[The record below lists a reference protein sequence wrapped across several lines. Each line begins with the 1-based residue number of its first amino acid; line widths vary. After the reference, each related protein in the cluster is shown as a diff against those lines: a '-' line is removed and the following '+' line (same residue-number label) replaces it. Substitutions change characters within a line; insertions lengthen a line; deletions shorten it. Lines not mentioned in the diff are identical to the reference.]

1 MQSAYTVESAL
12 KAAIVQ
18 LQEGDNTSPSIDAS
32 VLLCHILDKPRSYL
46 LTWPEKHLTS
56 EQEFEFNALLKRR
69 LTGEPVAYIVGE
81 REFWSLPLKVSPSTL
96 IPRPDTERLVEVA
109 LDKTYGKQ
117 GAILDLGTGTGA
129 IALALASEM
138 PNRPVMGIDL
148 RPEAQQLATENAQR
162 LNITNATFLH
172 GSWFEPLSDSLFAND
187 AGAVK
192 FSLIV
197 SNPPYIETNDPH
209 LSQGDVRFEP
219 ITALVAEEKGL
230 ADIRYIS
237 QNARCFL
244 EDEGWLAFEHGYDQG
259 LAVREIMQALGYLDV
274 VTEKDYG
281 GNDRV
286 TLGRYCS

>member
-12 KAAIVQ
+12 KSAIVQ
-18 LQEGDNTSPSIDAS
+18 LQKGDNTSSSIDAA
-32 VLLCHILDKPRSYL
+32 VLLCHVLDKPRSYL
-46 LTWPEKHLTS
+46 LTWPEKLLTS
-56 EQEFEFNALLKRR
+56 EQESEFNALLRRR

-96 IPRPDTERLVEVA
+96 IPRPDTERLVEVV
-109 LDKTYGKQ
+109 LDKASGKQ

-138 PNRPVMGIDL
+138 PNRPVTGIDL
-148 RPEAQQLATENAQR
+148 RPEAQELATENAKR
-162 LNITNATFLH
+162 LKITNATFLH
-172 GSWFEPLSDSLFAND
+172 GSWFEPLSELASDGND
-187 AGAVK
+187 TK

-197 SNPPYIETNDPH
+197 SNPPYIEKDDPH

-237 QNARCFL
+237 ENARRFL
-244 EDEGWLAFEHGYDQG
+244 ENEGWLAFEHGYDQG

-274 VTEKDYG
+274 ATEKDYG

>member
-18 LQEGDNTSPSIDAS
+18 LQEGENTSPSIDAA
-32 VLLCHILDKPRSYL
+32 VLLCHTLDKPRSYL
-46 LTWPEKHLTS
+46 LTWPEKHLTL
-56 EQEFEFNALLKRR
+56 EQEQHFNELLTRR

-109 LDKTYGKQ
+109 LDKIFGKT
-117 GAILDLGTGTGA
+117 GDILDLGTGTGA

-138 PNRPVMGIDL
+138 PNRNVTGIDL
-148 RPEAQQLATENAQR
+148 RPEAQQLASENAER
-162 LNITNATFLH
+162 LNITNTTFLN
-172 GSWFEPLSDSLFAND
+172 GSWFEPLPENSR
-187 AGAVK
+187 

-197 SNPPYIETNDPH
+197 SNPPYIEKDDPH

-230 ADIRYIS
+230 ADIKHIAD
-237 QNARCFL
+237 NARHYL
-244 EDEGWLAFEHGYDQG
+244 EADGWLAFEHGYDQG
-259 LAVREIMQALGYLDV
+259 DAVREIMQALGYLDV
-274 VTEKDYG
+274 MTEKDYG

-286 TLGRYCS
+286 TLGRYLP

>member
-12 KAAIVQ
+12 KTAIVQ
-18 LQEGDNTSPSIDAS
+18 LQEGENTSPSIDAA
-32 VLLCHILDKPRSYL
+32 VLLCHTLDKPRSYL
-46 LTWPEKHLTS
+46 LTWPEKHLTL
-56 EQEFEFNALLKRR
+56 EQEHHFQELLQRR

-109 LDKTYGKQ
+109 LDKTYGKT
-117 GAILDLGTGTGA
+117 GDILDLGTGTGA

-138 PNRPVMGIDL
+138 PNRSVTGIDL
-148 RPEAQQLATENAQR
+148 RPEAQQLATENAAR
-162 LNITNATFLH
+162 LSISNVSFLH
-172 GSWFEPLSDSLFAND
+172 GSWFEPLPESRR
-187 AGAVK
+187 

-197 SNPPYIETNDPH
+197 SNPPYIEKDDPH

-230 ADIRYIS
+230 ADIKHIAD
-237 QNARCFL
+237 NARRFL
-244 EDEGWLAFEHGYDQG
+244 EADGWLAFEHGYDQG
-259 LAVREIMQALGYLDV
+259 DAVREIMQALGYLDV
-274 VTEKDYG
+274 ITEKDYG

-286 TLGRYCS
+286 TLGRYLP

>member
-12 KAAIVQ
+12 KAAIVK
-18 LQEGDNTSPSIDAS
+18 LQEGDNTSPSIDAA
-32 VLLCHILDKPRSYL
+32 VLLCHALDKPRSYL

-56 EQEFEFNALLKRR
+56 EQESEFNALLKRR
-69 LTGEPVAYIVGE
+69 LTGEPVAYIIGE

-138 PNRPVMGIDL
+138 PNRQVTGIDL
-148 RPEAQQLATENAQR
+148 RPEAQLLATENAQR

-172 GSWFEPLSDSLFAND
+172 GSWFEPLSSEDV
-187 AGAVK
+187 VK
-192 FSLIV
+192 FSLII
-197 SNPPYIETNDPH
+197 SNPPYIEKNDPH

-237 QNARCFL
+237 ENARGFL
-244 EDEGWLAFEHGYDQG
+244 ENEGWLAFEHGYDQG

>member
-12 KAAIVQ
+12 KAAIVK
-18 LQEGDNTSPSIDAS
+18 LQEGDNTSPSIDAA
-32 VLLCHILDKPRSYL
+32 VLLCHALDKPRSYL

-56 EQEFEFNALLKRR
+56 EQESEFNALLKRR
-69 LTGEPVAYIVGE
+69 LTGEPVAYIIGE

-138 PNRPVMGIDL
+138 PNRQVTGIDL

-162 LNITNATFLH
+162 LNITNASFLH
-172 GSWFEPLSDSLFAND
+172 GCWFEPLSSEE
-187 AGAVK
+187 AVK

-197 SNPPYIETNDPH
+197 SNPPYIEKNDPH

-237 QNARCFL
+237 ENARGFL
-244 EDEGWLAFEHGYDQG
+244 ENEGWLAFEHGYDQG

>member
-12 KAAIVQ
+12 KAAIVK
-18 LQEGDNTSPSIDAS
+18 LQEGDNTSPSIDAA
-32 VLLCHILDKPRSYL
+32 VLLCHALDKPRSYL

-56 EQEFEFNALLKRR
+56 EQESEFNVLIKRR

-109 LDKTYGKQ
+109 LDKTFGKQ

-138 PNRPVMGIDL
+138 PNRPVTGIDL
-148 RPEAQQLATENAQR
+148 RPEAQLLATENAQR

-172 GSWFEPLSDSLFAND
+172 GSWFEPLSSECSEE
-187 AGAVK
+187 AVK

-197 SNPPYIETNDPH
+197 SNPPYIEKNDPH
-209 LSQGDVRFEP
+209 LFQGDVRFEP
-219 ITALVAEEKGL
+219 ISALVAEEKGL

-237 QNARCFL
+237 ENARGFL
-244 EDEGWLAFEHGYDQG
+244 ENEGWLAFEHGYDQG
-259 LAVREIMQALGYLDV
+259 LAVREIMQALGYRDV

-286 TLGRYCS
+286 TLGRYCSQ

>member
-12 KAAIVQ
+12 KAAIVK
-18 LQEGDNTSPSIDAS
+18 LQEGDNTSPSIDAA
-32 VLLCHILDKPRSYL
+32 VLLCHALDKPRSYL

-56 EQEFEFNALLKRR
+56 EQESEFNVLIKRR

-138 PNRPVMGIDL
+138 PNRPVTGIDL
-148 RPEAQQLATENAQR
+148 RPEAQLLAIENAQR

-172 GSWFEPLSDSLFAND
+172 GSWFEPLSSECSEE
-187 AGAVK
+187 AVK

-197 SNPPYIETNDPH
+197 SNPPYIEKNDPH
-209 LSQGDVRFEP
+209 LFQGDVRFEP
-219 ITALVAEEKGL
+219 ISALVAEEKGL

-237 QNARCFL
+237 ENARGFL
-244 EDEGWLAFEHGYDQG
+244 ENEGWLAFEHGYDQG

>member
-12 KAAIVQ
+12 KAAIVE
-18 LQEGDNTSPSIDAS
+18 LQEGDNTSPSIDAA
-32 VLLCHILDKPRSYL
+32 VLLCHALDKPRSYL

-56 EQEFEFNALLKRR
+56 EQESEFNTLLKRR

-138 PNRPVMGIDL
+138 PNRQVTGIDL

-172 GSWFEPLSDSLFAND
+172 GSWFEPLSSEEAM
-187 AGAVK
+187 K

-197 SNPPYIETNDPH
+197 SNPPYIEKNDPH

-237 QNARCFL
+237 ENARGFL
-244 EDEGWLAFEHGYDQG
+244 ENEGWLAFEHGYDQG
-259 LAVREIMQALGYLDV
+259 LAVREIMQSLGYLDV

>member
-12 KAAIVQ
+12 KSAIVQ
-18 LQEGDNTSPSIDAS
+18 LQKGDNTSPSIDAA
-32 VLLCHILDKPRSYL
+32 VLLCHVLDKPRSYL
-46 LTWPEKHLTS
+46 LTWPEKLLTS
-56 EQEFEFNALLKRR
+56 EQESEFNALLRRR

-96 IPRPDTERLVEVA
+96 IPRPDTERLVEVV
-109 LDKTYGKQ
+109 LDKASGKQ

-138 PNRPVMGIDL
+138 PNRPVTGIDL
-148 RPEAQQLATENAQR
+148 RPEAQELATENAKR
-162 LNITNATFLH
+162 LKITNATFLH
-172 GSWFEPLSDSLFAND
+172 GSWFEPLSELASDGND
-187 AGAVK
+187 TK

-197 SNPPYIETNDPH
+197 SNPPYIEKDDPH

-219 ITALVAEEKGL
+219 MTALVAEEKGL

-237 QNARCFL
+237 ENARRFL
-244 EDEGWLAFEHGYDQG
+244 ENEGWLAFEHGYDQG
-259 LAVREIMQALGYLDV
+259 LAVREIIQALGYLDV
-274 VTEKDYG
+274 STEKDYG

>member
-12 KAAIVQ
+12 KAAIVK
-18 LQEGDNTSPSIDAS
+18 LQEGDNTSPSIDAA
-32 VLLCHILDKPRSYL
+32 VLLCHALDKPRSYL

-56 EQEFEFNALLKRR
+56 EQESEFNALLKRR
-69 LTGEPVAYIVGE
+69 LTGEPVAYIIGE
-81 REFWSLPLKVSPSTL
+81 REFWSLLLKVSPSTL

-138 PNRPVMGIDL
+138 PNRQVTGIDL

-162 LNITNATFLH
+162 LNITNASFLH
-172 GSWFEPLSDSLFAND
+172 GCWFEPLSSEE
-187 AGAVK
+187 AVK

-197 SNPPYIETNDPH
+197 SNPPYIEKNDPH

-237 QNARCFL
+237 ENARGFL
-244 EDEGWLAFEHGYDQG
+244 ENEGWLAFEHGYDQG

>member
-12 KAAIVQ
+12 KAAIVK
-18 LQEGDNTSPSIDAS
+18 LQEGDNTSPSIDAA
-32 VLLCHILDKPRSYL
+32 VLLCHALDKPRSYL

-56 EQEFEFNALLKRR
+56 EQESEFNALLKRR
-69 LTGEPVAYIVGE
+69 LTGEPVAYIIGE

-138 PNRPVMGIDL
+138 PNRQVTGIDL

-172 GSWFEPLSDSLFAND
+172 GSWFEPLSSEDV
-187 AGAVK
+187 VK

-197 SNPPYIETNDPH
+197 SNPPYIEKNGPH

-237 QNARCFL
+237 ENARGFL
-244 EDEGWLAFEHGYDQG
+244 ENEGWLAFEHGYDQG

>member
-12 KAAIVQ
+12 KAAIVK
-18 LQEGDNTSPSIDAS
+18 LQEGDNTSPSIDAA
-32 VLLCHILDKPRSYL
+32 VLLCHALDKPRSYL

-56 EQEFEFNALLKRR
+56 EQESEFNVLIKRR

-138 PNRPVMGIDL
+138 PNRPVTGIDL
-148 RPEAQQLATENAQR
+148 RPEAQLLATENAQR

-172 GSWFEPLSDSLFAND
+172 GSWFEPLSSECSEE
-187 AGAVK
+187 AVK

-197 SNPPYIETNDPH
+197 SNPPYIEKNDPH
-209 LSQGDVRFEP
+209 LFQGDVRFEP
-219 ITALVAEEKGL
+219 ISALVAEEKGL

-237 QNARCFL
+237 ENARGFL
-244 EDEGWLAFEHGYDQG
+244 ENEGWLAFEHGYDQG

>member
-18 LQEGDNTSPSIDAS
+18 LQEGENTSPSIDAA
-32 VLLCHILDKPRSYL
+32 VLLCHTLDKPRSYL
-46 LTWPEKHLTS
+46 LTWPEKHLTL
-56 EQEFEFNALLKRR
+56 EQEQHFDELLTRR

-109 LDKTYGKQ
+109 LDKTFGKT
-117 GAILDLGTGTGA
+117 GDILDLGTGTGA

-138 PNRPVMGIDL
+138 PNRNVTGIDL
-148 RPEAQQLATENAQR
+148 RPEAQQLASENAER
-162 LNITNATFLH
+162 LNITNTTFLN
-172 GSWFEPLSDSLFAND
+172 GSWFEPLPEDSR
-187 AGAVK
+187 

-197 SNPPYIETNDPH
+197 SNPPYIEKDDPH

-230 ADIRYIS
+230 ADIKHIADHARYY
-237 QNARCFL
+237 L
-244 EDEGWLAFEHGYDQG
+244 ESDGWLAFEHGYDQG
-259 LAVREIMQALGYLDV
+259 DAVREIMQALGYLDV
-274 VTEKDYG
+274 MTEKDYG

-286 TLGRYCS
+286 TLGRYLP

>member
-12 KAAIVQ
+12 KAAIVK
-18 LQEGDNTSPSIDAS
+18 LQEGDNTSPSIDAA
-32 VLLCHILDKPRSYL
+32 VLLCQALDKPRSYL

-56 EQEFEFNALLKRR
+56 EQESEFNALLTRR
-69 LTGEPVAYIVGE
+69 LTGEPVAYIIGE

-96 IPRPDTERLVEVA
+96 IPRPDTERLVELA

-138 PNRPVMGIDL
+138 PNRQVTGIDL

-172 GSWFEPLSDSLFAND
+172 GSWFEPLSSKET
-187 AGAVK
+187 VK

-197 SNPPYIETNDPH
+197 SNPPYIEKNDPH

-219 ITALVAEEKGL
+219 ITALVAEERGL

-237 QNARCFL
+237 ENARGFL
-244 EDEGWLAFEHGYDQG
+244 ENEGWLAFEHGYDQG
-259 LAVREIMQALGYLDV
+259 LAVREIMQTLGYLDV

>member
-18 LQEGDNTSPSIDAS
+18 LQEGENTSPSIDAA
-32 VLLCHILDKPRSYL
+32 VLLCHTLDKPRSYL
-46 LTWPEKHLTS
+46 LTWPEKHLTL
-56 EQEFEFNALLKRR
+56 EQEQHFNELLTRR

-109 LDKTYGKQ
+109 LDKTFGKT
-117 GAILDLGTGTGA
+117 GDILDLGTGTGA

-138 PNRPVMGIDL
+138 PNRNVTGIDL
-148 RPEAQQLATENAQR
+148 RPEAQQLASENAER
-162 LNITNATFLH
+162 LNITNTNFLN
-172 GSWFEPLSDSLFAND
+172 GSWFEPLPENSR
-187 AGAVK
+187 

-197 SNPPYIETNDPH
+197 SNPPYIEKDDPH

-230 ADIRYIS
+230 ADIKHIAD
-237 QNARCFL
+237 NARHYL
-244 EDEGWLAFEHGYDQG
+244 EADGWLAFEHGYDQG
-259 LAVREIMQALGYLDV
+259 DAVREIMQALGYLDV
-274 VTEKDYG
+274 MTEKDYG

-286 TLGRYCS
+286 TLGRYLP

>member
-12 KAAIVQ
+12 KAAIVK
-18 LQEGDNTSPSIDAS
+18 LQEGDNTSPSIDAA
-32 VLLCHILDKPRSYL
+32 VLLCHALDKPRSYL

-56 EQEFEFNALLKRR
+56 EQESEFNALLKRR
-69 LTGEPVAYIVGE
+69 LTGEPVAYIIGE

-138 PNRPVMGIDL
+138 PNRQVTGIDL

-172 GSWFEPLSDSLFAND
+172 GSWFEPLSSEEV
-187 AGAVK
+187 VK

-197 SNPPYIETNDPH
+197 SNPPYIEKNDPH

-237 QNARCFL
+237 ENARGFL
-244 EDEGWLAFEHGYDQG
+244 ENEGWLAFEHGYDQG

>member
-18 LQEGDNTSPSIDAS
+18 LQEGENTSPSIDAA
-32 VLLCHILDKPRSYL
+32 VLLCHTLDKPRSYL
-46 LTWPEKHLTS
+46 LTWPEKHLTL
-56 EQEFEFNALLKRR
+56 EQEQHFNELLTRR

-109 LDKTYGKQ
+109 LDKTFGKT
-117 GAILDLGTGTGA
+117 GDILDLGTGTGA

-138 PNRPVMGIDL
+138 PNRNVTGIDL
-148 RPEAQQLATENAQR
+148 RPEAQQLASENAER
-162 LNITNATFLH
+162 LNITNTTFLN
-172 GSWFEPLSDSLFAND
+172 GSWFEPLSENSR
-187 AGAVK
+187 

-197 SNPPYIETNDPH
+197 SNPPYIEKDDPH

-230 ADIRYIS
+230 ADIKYIAD
-237 QNARCFL
+237 NARHYL
-244 EDEGWLAFEHGYDQG
+244 EADGWLAFEHGYDQG
-259 LAVREIMQALGYLDV
+259 DAVREIMQALGYLDV
-274 VTEKDYG
+274 MTEKDYG

-286 TLGRYCS
+286 TLGRYLP

>member
-18 LQEGDNTSPSIDAS
+18 LQEGENTSPSIDAA
-32 VLLCHILDKPRSYL
+32 VLLCHTLDKPRSYL
-46 LTWPEKHLTS
+46 LTWPEKHLTL
-56 EQEFEFNALLKRR
+56 EQEQHFNELLTRR

-109 LDKTYGKQ
+109 LDKTFGKT
-117 GAILDLGTGTGA
+117 GDILDLGTGTGA

-138 PNRPVMGIDL
+138 PNRNVTGIDL
-148 RPEAQQLATENAQR
+148 RPEAQQLASENAER
-162 LNITNATFLH
+162 LNITNTTFLN
-172 GSWFEPLSDSLFAND
+172 GSWFEPLSENSR
-187 AGAVK
+187 

-197 SNPPYIETNDPH
+197 SNPPYIEKDDPH

-230 ADIRYIS
+230 ADIKHIAD
-237 QNARCFL
+237 NARHYL
-244 EDEGWLAFEHGYDQG
+244 EADGWLAFEHGYDQG
-259 LAVREIMQALGYLDV
+259 DAVREIMQALGYLDV
-274 VTEKDYG
+274 MTEKDYG

-286 TLGRYCS
+286 TLGRYLP

>member
-12 KAAIVQ
+12 KAAIVK
-18 LQEGDNTSPSIDAS
+18 LQEGDNTSPSIDAA
-32 VLLCHILDKPRSYL
+32 VLLCHALDKPRSYL

-56 EQEFEFNALLKRR
+56 EQESEFNALLKRR
-69 LTGEPVAYIVGE
+69 LTGEPVAYIIGE

-109 LDKTYGKQ
+109 LDKTFGKQ

-129 IALALASEM
+129 IALALASEI
-138 PNRPVMGIDL
+138 PNRQVTGIDL

-172 GSWFEPLSDSLFAND
+172 GSWFEPLSSE
-187 AGAVK
+187 GVVK

-197 SNPPYIETNDPH
+197 SNPPYIEKNDPH

-237 QNARCFL
+237 ENARGFL
-244 EDEGWLAFEHGYDQG
+244 ENEGWLAFEHGYDQG

>member
-12 KAAIVQ
+12 KAAIVK
-18 LQEGDNTSPSIDAS
+18 LQEGDNTSPSIDAA
-32 VLLCHILDKPRSYL
+32 VLLCHALDKPRSYL

-56 EQEFEFNALLKRR
+56 EQESEFNALLKRR
-69 LTGEPVAYIVGE
+69 LTGEPVAYIIGE

-109 LDKTYGKQ
+109 LDKTFGKQ

-138 PNRPVMGIDL
+138 PNRQVTGIDL
-148 RPEAQQLATENAQR
+148 SPEAQQLATENAQR

-172 GSWFEPLSDSLFAND
+172 GSWFEPLSSE
-187 AGAVK
+187 GVVK

-197 SNPPYIETNDPH
+197 SNPPYIEKNDPH

-237 QNARCFL
+237 ENARGFL
-244 EDEGWLAFEHGYDQG
+244 ENEGWLAFEHGYDQG

>member
-12 KAAIVQ
+12 KAAIVK
-18 LQEGDNTSPSIDAS
+18 LQEGDNTSPSIDAA
-32 VLLCHILDKPRSYL
+32 VLLCHALDKPRSYL

-56 EQEFEFNALLKRR
+56 EQESEFNALLKRR
-69 LTGEPVAYIVGE
+69 LTGEPVAYIIGE

-138 PNRPVMGIDL
+138 PNRQVTGIDL

-172 GSWFEPLSDSLFAND
+172 GSWFEPLSSEE
-187 AGAVK
+187 AVK

-197 SNPPYIETNDPH
+197 SNPPYIEKNDPH

-237 QNARCFL
+237 ENARGFL
-244 EDEGWLAFEHGYDQG
+244 ENEGWLAFEHGYDQG